1 MPESDTLAAACVT
14 RRYALRSLAAMLT
27 MLVPAAARAEDP
39 FQIRYN
45 IDRSGS
51 GPVRIQGTVYND
63 ARLDVLDVYVTAEA
77 VDAGGKVIGRGIS
90 FVSGSIPQRTS
101 APFVV
106 NLPAAAQNAA
116 TFRVRVSSFRYGAGL
131 QAG

>member
-1 MPESDTLAAACVT
+1 MPESDTVVVVCVT
-14 RRYALRSLAAMLT
+14 RRYALRVLAAMLT
-27 MLVPAAARAEDP
+27 TLVPAAAHAEDP

-51 GPVRIQGTVYND
+51 GPVRVQGTVFNE

-77 VDAGGKVIGRGIS
+77 LDAGGKVVGRGIA

-106 NLPAAAQNAA
+106 NIPAAQTAA
-116 TFRVRVSSFRYGAGL
+116 TFRVRVSSFRYGAGM
-131 QAG
+131 QTG

>member
-14 RRYALRSLAAMLT
+14 RRYALRALAAMLT
-27 MLVPAAARAEDP
+27 MLVPAAARADDP

-45 IDRSGS
+45 IDRGGS
-51 GPVRIQGTVYND
+51 GPVRIQGTVFND

-77 VDAGGKVIGRGIS
+77 VDAGGKVIGRGIA
-90 FVSGSIPQRTS
+90 FVSGSIPQRGS

-106 NLPAAAQNAA
+106 SLPSAAQGAA

-131 QAG
+131 QTG

>member
-1 MPESDTLAAACVT
+1 MPESDPVVVVCVT
-14 RRYALRSLAAMLT
+14 RRYALRVLAAMLT
-27 MLVPAAARAEDP
+27 TLAPGAARAEDP

-51 GPVRIQGTVYND
+51 GPVRVQGTVYNE

-77 VDAGGKVIGRGIS
+77 LDAGGKVVGRGIA
-90 FVSGSIPQRTS
+90 FVSGSIPQRAS

-106 NLPAAAQNAA
+106 NIPAAQTAT
-116 TFRVRVSSFRYGAGL
+116 TFRVRVSSFRYGAGM
-131 QAG
+131 QTG